1 MHEPSAHR
9 CLAMDLT
16 TLTTLTAACTALF
29 RAGCASQALQAQTA
43 A

>member
-1 MHEPSAHR
+1 MHKPSAHR
-9 CLAMDLT
+9 YLAMA
-16 TLTTLTAACTALF
+16 LTAACTALF